1 MLDKINPVWR
11 FLRVITAS
19 VALMVIEPQ
28 KRTQEVIC
36 HSFVQHHIKVQACR
50 AQSNPAW
57 PNRGCSP
64 CFECLP
70 YSCCWCTPPAETC
83 SSCERSQ
90 RNLKNTRAET
100 YSQCIIS
107 LCRSRFIQDHKVL
120 AMMHV
125 WNEKEQHLSSSWR
138 RRHHKYKAV
147 IQTRQRNRKLKD
159 STFSSCKQITM
170 FVFRHVFVK

>member
-1 MLDKINPVWR
+1 MFHHQTKSHFNIRIPPKSHAWKKKSRLKVS
-11 FLRVITAS
+11 TCHHCQCCTE
-19 VALMVIEPQ
+19 ALMVIKPQ
-28 KRTQEVIC
+28 EEDTGSDMQL
-36 HSFVQHHIKVQACR
+36 FVQHHIKVQACR
-50 AQSNPAW
+50 VQSNPAW

-107 LCRSRFIQDHKVL
+107 LCRSRYIQDHKVL

-125 WNEKEQHLSSSWR
+125 
-138 RRHHKYKAV
+138 
-147 IQTRQRNRKLKD
+147 
-159 STFSSCKQITM
+159 
-170 FVFRHVFVK
+170 